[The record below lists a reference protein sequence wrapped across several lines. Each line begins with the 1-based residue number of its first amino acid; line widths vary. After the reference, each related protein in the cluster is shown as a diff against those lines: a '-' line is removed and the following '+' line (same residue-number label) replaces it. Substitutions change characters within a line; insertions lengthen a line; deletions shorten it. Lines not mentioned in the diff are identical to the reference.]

1 LTRHTERNK
10 ENQAPGSQAREHRAV
25 AVRFGFP
32 VSRRNF
38 RYHAHAA
45 QQEQK
50 NPE

>member
-1 LTRHTERNK
+1 VANNK
-10 ENQAPGSQAREHRAV
+10 RRARGRML
-25 AVRFGFP
+25 RFDSDFP
-32 VSRRNF
+32 VLRRNF